1 MSAIRRDDEMVTV
14 LIPHPLRKFT
24 RGADEVTAQGTTVRQ
39 IIEYL
44 EKNHPGL
51 KGTLRTENGEIKAF
65 VNIYLNK
72 EDIRFLK
79 SLDTTVG
86 DGDELSIVP
95 ALAGG
100 SRHTGKELT
109 GWSDR

>member
-1 MSAIRRDDEMVTV
+1 MVTV

-24 RGADEVTAQGTTVRQ
+24 DGAGEVTAKGTTVGE
-39 IIEYL
+39 IIEHL
-44 EKNHPGL
+44 EGSHPGL
-51 KGTLRTENGEIKAF
+51 KGILRADDGGVKAF

-79 SLDTTVG
+79 SMDTLVG
-86 DGDELSIVP
+86 DGDELLIVP

-100 SRHTGKELT
+100 KQHTSNG
-109 GWSDR
+109 